1 MKKISYENL
10 YSFVETVLSKV
21 ELDQYS
27 IESVT
32 LGLCET
38 SLRGVDS
45 HGVRL
50 LPHYVNSAINGR
62 KNVSPN
68 YRVTH
73 NLPTIAHL
81 DADNAFGHAAGMKAI
96 DYCIEM
102 AEEYGMGAV
111 SVSNSSHPGAMASM
125 ALKAARKGYIAFA
138 YTHADSLIMSHNG
151 ERPYFGTNPICVAVP
166 RIEKD
171 PYCLD
176 MATSIESWNR
186 VLINRNSDTLLPD
199 NIAYNSEGEMTNNPH
214 DAASLFPI
222 GSYKGF
228 GLASMVEVLC
238 GIYSGMAFGRS
249 IPSMYKTPIDKTRN
263 LGQFYMVMKTNGVLS
278 EEAFLSHM
286 QNFTNDLRSE
296 PSVQGESVMLPGD
309 KEIKE
314 SINRMKNGVPIDD
327 VTLESFYQLSDKYNI
342 PLVINTIEKT

>member
-1 MKKISYENL
+1 MKKIKYDNL
-10 YSFVETVLSKV
+10 CSFVEQILSKAG
-21 ELDQYS
+21 LDQYS

-50 LPHYVNSAINGR
+50 LPHYVNSALHGR
-62 KNVSPN
+62 KNISPN
-68 YRVTH
+68 YSISH

-81 DADNAFGHAAGMKAI
+81 NADNAFGHAAGMKAI

-102 AEEYGMGAV
+102 AEKYGMGAV

-125 ALKAARKGYIAFA
+125 ALKAARNGYIAFA

-151 ERPYFGTNPICVAVP
+151 KRPYFGTNPICVAVP

-176 MATSIESWNR
+176 MATSIAPWNR
-186 VLINRNSDTLLPD
+186 VKIHRSLDTPLPK
-199 NIAYNSEGEMTNNPH
+199 NIAYNLDGKITTNPH
-214 DAASLFPI
+214 DARSLLPT

-238 GIYSGMAFGRS
+238 GIYSGMEFGRS
-249 IPSMYKTPIDKTRN
+249 IPSMYETPIDKTRN
-263 LGQFYMVMKTNGVLS
+263 LGQFYLVMKTNGVLS
-278 EEAFLSHM
+278 EEGFLRHM

-314 SINRMKNGVPIDD
+314 SINRMKNGIPIDD
-327 VTLESFYQLSDKYNI
+327 STLESFYQLSDKYNI
-342 PLVINTIEKT
+342 PLVINTEEKA